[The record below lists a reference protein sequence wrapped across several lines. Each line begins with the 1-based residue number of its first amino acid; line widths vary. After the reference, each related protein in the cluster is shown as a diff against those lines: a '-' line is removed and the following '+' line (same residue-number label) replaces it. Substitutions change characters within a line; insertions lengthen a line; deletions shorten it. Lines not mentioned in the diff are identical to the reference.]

1 MKTLTSRLLVIDRDR
16 EFLHDF
22 RSSLGRGCFVDT
34 AETVF
39 DARQKLATSEFEV
52 VIAELPLLESDEYR
66 LFEWVRLRYP
76 LSIRMVLVAEEAMP
90 GIVEGLSEAT
100 FDYLTKPLD
109 TTEFSYRIKRALEY
123 RRLAISER
131 EARQDLER
139 VNKQLRERVRRATR
153 ALLHTNE
160 TLTAENRAK
169 DRFLAAVSHELR
181 TPLTAITGAVRL
193 LQSPSAPQDRAQ
205 SVLDLL
211 SRNAG
216 TLRRLLDDLLDS
228 SRIASGKLTMEL
240 APTNLNDCVAAA
252 VETMRSKASDAGVE
266 LHAFYSPNPMTVH
279 GNGLRLQQIAWNLI
293 DNGIKFTP
301 AGGQIAISV
310 SRSRDSVELVV
321 CDTGVGLSDEDLKRI
336 FEPFEQAHESDQ
348 KKGGLG
354 LGLALVR
361 SLTEMHNG
369 TVRAESEGVGR
380 GASFIVTLP
389 LAAKAC
395 SVHTLA

>member
-16 EFLHDF
+16 EFLQAF
-22 RSSLGRGCFVDT
+22 RSSLSRGCFVDT
-34 AETVF
+34 AETVLE
-39 DARQKLATSEFEV
+39 ARQKLSTTEFEII
-52 VIAELPLLESDEYR
+52 IAELPLLESDDYR
-66 LFEWVRLRYP
+66 LLEWVRLHYP
-76 LSIRMVLVAEEAMP
+76 TSIGMVLVAEDTIP
-90 GIVEGLSEAT
+90 GILEGLSEST

-109 TTEFSYRIKRALEY
+109 TTECAYRIKRALEY
-123 RRLAISER
+123 RQMAIS
-131 EARQDLER
+131 A
-139 VNKQLRERVRRATR
+139 
-153 ALLHTNE
+153 
-160 TLTAENRAK
+160 AESRAK

-193 LQSPSAPQDRAQ
+193 LQSPGVPPDRTQ

-211 SRNAG
+211 ARNAK

-228 SRIASGKLTMEL
+228 SRIASGKLTVDL
-240 APTNLNDCVAAA
+240 TPTNVNECVAAA
-252 VETMRSKASDAGVE
+252 VETMRSKANEAGVE
-266 LHAFYSPNPMTVH
+266 LQAFYSPDPMTVH

-293 DNGIKFTP
+293 DNAIKFTP
-301 AGGQIAISV
+301 AGGEIAVSV
-310 SRSRDSVELVV
+310 SRSRENVEVVV
-321 CDTGVGLSDEDLKRI
+321 CDTGVGLSDDDLKRI

-369 TVRAESEGVGR
+369 TVRAESDGIGR

-389 LAAKAC
+389 LAANPC
-395 SVHTLA
+395 TVHTVA